1 MLRSVTS
8 VTYSLYTVH
17 KYVAH
22 RPYRNYMWHSLILP
36 FIKIMSD
43 VFPGN
48 FNEFLVNV
56 QANYSRGIVVLGDV
70 ESYMSWEI
78 QLLIREREENVTL
91 VILTYIAADVQN
103 FFIIKPASLEEL
115 ESHVFNISRIPK

>member
-1 MLRSVTS
+1 MLRS

-48 FNEFLVNV
+48 FNEFLVYI
-56 QANYSRGIVVLGDV
+56 QADYSHRRVVLGNV
-70 ESYMSWEI
+70 NGHMS
-78 QLLIREREENVTL
+78 
-91 VILTYIAADVQN
+91 
-103 FFIIKPASLEEL
+103 
-115 ESHVFNISRIPK
+115 